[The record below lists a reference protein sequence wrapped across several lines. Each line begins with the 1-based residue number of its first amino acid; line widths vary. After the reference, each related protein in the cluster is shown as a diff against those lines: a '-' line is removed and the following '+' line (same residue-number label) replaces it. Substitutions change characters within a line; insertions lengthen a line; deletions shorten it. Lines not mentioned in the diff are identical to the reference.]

1 MSALPPKADMP
12 MDQGALMLLL
22 SPDQLA
28 VHAFEVMP
36 QRSRKII
43 FKLRFP

>member
-1 MSALPPKADMP
+1 MSALAPKADMP
-12 MDQGALMLLL
+12 MLLL